1 MSRID
6 EILAKRKV
14 LADKLEM
21 IRQGERD
28 AGLKDIKEK
37 IKLFNFERT
46 GFKGILATHKKRGT
60 GTAAKKT
67 APKGTA
73 K

>member
-6 EILAKRKV
+6 EILAKQKA
-14 LADKLEM
+14 LADELEM
-21 IRQGERD
+21 AKQEERD
-28 AGLKDIKEK
+28 AVLKDIKEK
-37 IKLFNFERT
+37 IKLFNFKT
-46 GFKGILATHKKRGT
+46 TDFKGVLATRKKRGT

-67 APKGTA
+67 APKRTA